1 MGLTPPFSALI
12 LGQIERFMDFK
23 LSETHEDVRKLARE
37 LCEKE
42 LRPIVLELDKKHKYP
57 GKFLKLL
64 GELGFMGIWLPEEY
78 GGLGQG
84 VLSLALTAEEIA
96 RVCTGTSA
104 AYSDIALGAL
114 AILLGG
120 TEEQKKKYLTRI
132 AAGECI
138 PPFALTEASS
148 GSDAFAMRTRAV
160 KDGEFYVLNGVK
172 QFITNA
178 GKADICI
185 LFAMTNPQKGPRGAS
200 GFIIEKGTPGFS
212 AGPQW
217 KKAGLHC
224 SDTRNVILSDCRVPK
239 ENLLCG
245 KEGEA
250 VITIMNTF
258 YRSRIVVAAQGVGC
272 AQGAYEAAWAYASQT
287 ERFGQKIL
295 SFQATKH
302 RFANMT
308 MKIENARN
316 LVYKAAWLADSGVE
330 TKGKRR
336 ELAKLSSMAK
346 CYASDI
352 ASEVADDAVIT
363 CGGTGYMQEAG
374 IEKYWRDAMALRLYE
389 GTNPIQLN
397 EIAQILIQESVQ
409 K

>member
-1 MGLTPPFSALI
+1 
-12 LGQIERFMDFK
+12 MDFE
-23 LSETHEDVRKLARE
+23 LSEAHEDIRKLARE

-42 LRPIVLELDKKHKYP
+42 LKPIVLELDRKHKYP

-64 GELGFMGIWLPEEY
+64 GKQGFMGVWLPEEY
-78 GGLGQG
+78 GGLEQG
-84 VLSLALTAEEIA
+84 ILSLVLTSEEIA

-120 TEEQKKKYLTRI
+120 TEEQKKKYLTKI
-132 AAGECI
+132 SAGEYMAS
-138 PPFALTEASS
+138 FALTEASS
-148 GSDAFAMRTRAV
+148 GSDAFAMETRAIL
-160 KDGEFYVLNGVK
+160 DGDHYVLNGEK

-178 GKADICI
+178 GEANACVV
-185 LFAMTNPQKGPRGAS
+185 FAMTNPKKGPRGAS
-200 GFIIEKGTPGFS
+200 GFIIEKETQGFS
-212 AGPQW
+212 VGPQL
-217 KKAGLHC
+217 KKTGLHC
-224 SDTRNVILSDCRVPK
+224 SDTRNVILTDCIVPK
-239 ENLLCG
+239 ENLLG
-245 KEGEA
+245 GAEGEGEA

-272 AQGAYEAAWAYASQT
+272 AQGAYEAAWDYANRT

-302 RFANMT
+302 RFANMAI
-308 MKIENARN
+308 KIENARN

-330 TKGKRR
+330 TKEKRR

-352 ASEVADDAVIT
+352 ASEAADDAVIT

-397 EIAQILIQESVQ
+397 EIAQILIQESVR
-409 K
+409 

>member
-1 MGLTPPFSALI
+1 
-12 LGQIERFMDFK
+12 MDFK

-37 LCEKE
+37 LCVKE
-42 LRPIVLELDKKHKYP
+42 LKPTVQELDKKHKYP
-57 GKFLKLL
+57 GDFLKLL
-64 GELGFMGIWLPEEY
+64 GRQGFMGVWLPEEY

-104 AYSDIALGAL
+104 AYSDVALGAL
-114 AILLGG
+114 AILIGG
-120 TEEQKKKYLTRI
+120 TEEQKKKYLTKI

-138 PPFALTEASS
+138 SSFALTESSS
-148 GSDAFAMRTRAV
+148 GSDAFAMRSRAV
-160 KDGEFYVLNGVK
+160 LDGDHYILNGEK

-178 GKADICI
+178 GKSDICVV
-185 LFAMTNPQKGPRGAS
+185 FAMTNPKRGPRGAS
-200 GFIIEKGTPGFS
+200 GFIIKKHTHGFS
-212 AGPQW
+212 AGPQL

-224 SDTRNVILSDCRVPK
+224 SDTRSVILTDCRVPK
-239 ENLLCG
+239 ENLLGG

-272 AQGAYEAAWAYASQT
+272 AQGAYEAAWAYAGQT

-302 RFANMT
+302 RFAKMAV
-308 MKIENARN
+308 KIENARN
-316 LVYKAAWLADSGVE
+316 LVYKAAWLADSAPE
-330 TKGKRR
+330 TKEKRS

-346 CYASDI
+346 CYATDI

-397 EIAQILIQESVQ
+397 EIAQILIKESVQ